1 MSGVGTHQFR
11 QDLISLLFAHRMR
24 REAAPSRSCT
34 VHHDTVTGRRASCCE
49 QRVACRPEQPGEF
62 VARLNRTLSHR
73 AMRVFARW
81 TRYTCPI
88 AFASPRERPPRL
100 LSVRDPDHCYSRI
113 RSLLGTPHAALS
125 LPYTAASPLLHQ
137 PQVLTPIAPPLPA
150 CRIT

>member
-1 MSGVGTHQFR
+1 MNGVGTHQFR

-34 VHHDTVTGRRASCCE
+34 VHHDAVTGRRASCCE
-49 QRVACRPEQPGEF
+49 QRVACRPEQPGEL

-73 AMRVFARW
+73 AMRVFAHS

-100 LSVRDPDHCYSRI
+100 LSMRDPNHEPHNESASKEANPFSR
-113 RSLLGTPHAALS
+113 RTGLGE
-125 LPYTAASPLLHQ
+125 
-137 PQVLTPIAPPLPA
+137 
-150 CRIT
+150 ITVRGY